1 MATQL
6 IESNREGAE
15 IFYGD
20 EVCRQKIIEL
30 LVKHHLPSGLLPL
43 KDIIEVGCNLST
55 GFFWAKQKNKIEH
68 KFHAIG
74 KSPTYEQELSAF
86 VEDRKMRKITGVKGK
101 EFMIYFNIAEFS
113 VDEKHPDKLNFV
125 TAVGVKK
132 VFPFS
137 AFELEK

>member
-1 MATQL
+1 MAAQL
-6 IESNREGAE
+6 IESNRQGAE
-15 IFYGD
+15 IFYED
-20 EVCRQKIIEL
+20 EICRQKIIDL
-30 LVKHHLPSGLLPL
+30 LVAHRLPSGLIPL
-43 KDIIEVGCNLST
+43 KDVTEFGYNKST

-86 VEDRKMRKITGVKGK
+86 VEEGKMKKITGVKGK
-101 EFMIYFNIAEFS
+101 ELMISFNIVEFS
-113 VDEKHPDKLNFV
+113 VDEKNHEKLNFV

-137 AFELEK
+137 AFEIQK